1 MPDIMRVTVERGA
14 ICVTEELPR
23 VPWWSFT
30 KTVIAAAAL
39 VLVRDGALT
48 LDEPV
53 TGKPFTL
60 RQLLQHTAG
69 FGDYSEL
76 ADYHAAV
83 ARGDDPWPVDD
94 MLCRC
99 RADELRYL
107 PGTGWQYSNIGYL
120 LVRKTI
126 ERAAAAPLSNVLRQA
141 VLDPLGIGL
150 ARLAHERADLDA
162 VAMGAGAGYDPG
174 WVYHGLL
181 VGPLHEAALLLDRLI
196 NGPLLPANLLRDM
209 TTARPVGPAIPGR
222 PWQNPGYGLGIM
234 LEAKKGQPLGHTGAG
249 PGSTVAVYRRTE
261 GGSTIVSA
269 AFAFGDDQGAVE
281 RSAIGIT

>member
-1 MPDIMRVTVERGA
+1 MRAIVERGVVR
-14 ICVTEELPR
+14 VTEETPP

-53 TGKPFTL
+53 RGKPFTL

-69 FGDYSEL
+69 FGDYGEL

-83 ARGDDPWPVDD
+83 ARGDNPWPVDD
-94 MLCRC
+94 LLSRC
-99 RADELRYL
+99 RADELRYA
-107 PGTGWQYSNIGYL
+107 PGAGWRYSNIGYL
-120 LVRKTI
+120 LVRGII
-126 ERAAAAPLSNVLRQA
+126 EQTAGTPLSNVLRQA
-141 VLDPLGIGL
+141 VLDPLGI
-150 ARLAHERADLDA
+150 RLAQLAHAQADLGA
-162 VAMGAGAGYDPG
+162 VAMGSGTSYNPG

-196 NGPLLPANLLRDM
+196 DGPLLPANLLRDM

-222 PWQNPGYGLGIM
+222 PWRKPGYGLGIM
-234 LEAKKGQPLGHTGAG
+234 LEAEQGQPLGHTGAG
-249 PGSTVAVYRRTE
+249 PGSTIAVYRRTA
-261 GGSTIVSA
+261 GDGTIVTA
-269 AFAFGDDQGAVE
+269 VFAFGDDQGAVE
-281 RSAIGIT
+281 RSAIGIV